1 MNGLAGLEVY
11 YESNLIPGYI
21 DGREIGYLK
30 QNHFTSEL
38 YIRRVL
44 SLNHQIGTGLLFEY
58 ATVYPNKSMQEL
70 YPADFNYRRYGY
82 AGFGLAGTYG
92 LNTLNDLMYPFDGS
106 RIDITIKGIL
116 KPFIDVRYLDG
127 AEGAD
132 KSLNSFAK
140 LYMNFENF
148 HPLGS
153 KLCLNS
159 AIALGLSTDQFI
171 PSDNFYAGGH
181 KNNLRRNHIP
191 FVGYNL
197 AEVVAPDFLM
207 IKFGLNYRLYR
218 NFQFELLLN
227 GMTIGTTADNLVEST
242 FVLESSNSFLGYG
255 TGVTYNTPLGPFSV
269 LFAANNKEPNL
280 TWYLN
285 FGFTF

>member
-1 MNGLAGLEVY
+1 
-11 YESNLIPGYI
+11 
-21 DGREIGYLK
+21 
-30 QNHFTSEL
+30 
-38 YIRRVL
+38 
-44 SLNHQIGTGLLFEY
+44 
-58 ATVYPNKSMQEL
+58 
-70 YPADFNYRRYGY
+70 
-82 AGFGLAGTYG
+82 
-92 LNTLNDLMYPFDGS
+92 MYPFEGS
-106 RIDITIKGIL
+106 RIDINIKGIL

-127 AEGAD
+127 SEGAD
-132 KSLNSFAK
+132 KALNSFAK

-148 HPLGS
+148 RPLGP

-191 FVGYNL
+191 FIGYNL

-218 NFQFELLLN
+218 NFQLELLVN
-227 GMTIGTTADNLVEST
+227 GMTIGTKVNDFVEST
-242 FVLESSNSFLGYG
+242 FVLESSHSFLGYG